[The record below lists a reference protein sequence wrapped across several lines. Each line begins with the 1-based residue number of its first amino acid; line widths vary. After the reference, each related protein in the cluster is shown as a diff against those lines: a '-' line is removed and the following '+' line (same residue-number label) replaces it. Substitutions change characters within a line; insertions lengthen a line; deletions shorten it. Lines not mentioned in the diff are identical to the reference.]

1 MLYVNVLLGQLSVL
15 VLAVLLEF
23 LLYMYVYVLLYM
35 YVFTRLFNSK
45 QMID

>member
-23 LLYMYVYVLLYM
+23 LLYMYV
-35 YVFTRLFNSK
+35 FTRLFNSK